1 MELNGQQRIAAA
13 RQKVW
18 DALND
23 ARVLKACI
31 PGCESLTQDGDHA
44 FDAIVQA
51 KVGPVRA
58 KFSGR
63 VELSEI
69 RPPESYRISG
79 EGKGGAAGVAK
90 GSADVAL
97 AEDGDGTM
105 LTYVV
110 RADVGG
116 KLAQIGSRL
125 VQSTANKYAAD
136 FFVRFGDIVTGAVPI
151 EVPLEAAAPTGAP
164 APQAPPQVTQ
174 QVTPPGTG
182 DANSAHL
189 RRLNWVLLAIVVALI
204 GYILATR

>member
-1 MELNGQQRIAAA
+1 MELNGQQRIAAP

-31 PGCESLTQDGDHA
+31 PGCESLVQDGTSA
-44 FDAIVQA
+44 YDAIVQA

-58 KFSGR
+58 KFTGR
-63 VELSEI
+63 VELSDI
-69 RPPESYRISG
+69 RPPEGYRISG
-79 EGKGGAAGVAK
+79 EGKAGPAGVAK
-90 GSADVAL
+90 GSADVSL
-97 AEDGDGTM
+97 AEDGDGTI
-105 LTYVV
+105 LSYVV

-125 VQSTANKYAAD
+125 VQSTANKYATD
-136 FFVRFGDIVTGAVPI
+136 FFARFGDIVTGAVPI
-151 EVPLEAAAPTGAP
+151 EAPTEAPVPIAAP
-164 APQAPPQVTQ
+164 APPPQAAPP
-174 QVTPPGTG
+174 PGA
-182 DANSAHL
+182 DANTAHL

>member
-1 MELNGQQRIAAA
+1 MELSGQQRIAAP
-13 RQKVW
+13 RRRVW

-31 PGCESLTQDGDHA
+31 PGCEQLTPDGDHA

-58 KFSGR
+58 RFSGR
-63 VELSEI
+63 MELTDV
-69 RPPESYRISG
+69 RPPEGCRITG
-79 EGKGGAAGVAK
+79 EGKAGAAGVAK
-90 GSADVAL
+90 GSADVSL
-97 AEDGDGTM
+97 AEDGDVTI

-125 VQSTANKYAAD
+125 VQSTANRYAAD
-136 FFVRFGDIVTGAVPI
+136 FFMRFGDIVTGAAAAEMPA
-151 EVPLEAAAPTGAP
+151 EAPLPEAAA
-164 APQAPPQVTQ
+164 APPTA
-174 QVTPPGTG
+174 PPAAQPPSDETT
-182 DANSAHL
+182 AHL
-189 RRLNWVLLAIVVALI
+189 RRLNWVLLAIVVVLI

>member
-1 MELNGQQRIAAA
+1 MELNGQQRIAAT

-23 ARVLKACI
+23 PRVLKACI
-31 PGCESLTQDGDHA
+31 PGCESLTQDGDSA

-63 VELSEI
+63 VELSDI

-79 EGKGGAAGVAK
+79 EGKAGPAGVAK
-90 GSADVAL
+90 GSADVSL
-97 AEDGDGTM
+97 VEDGDGTV
-105 LTYVV
+105 LNYVV
-110 RADVGG
+110 KADVGG

-136 FFVRFGDIVTGAVPI
+136 FFARFGDIVTGAVPI
-151 EVPLEAAAPTGAP
+151 EALTVKGAAEGAPPPRAVTPMAQPAAAD
-164 APQAPPQVTQ
+164 
-174 QVTPPGTG
+174 
-182 DANSAHL
+182 DANTAHL
-189 RRLNWVLLAIVVALI
+189 RRLNWALLAIIAVLI
-204 GYILATR
+204 GFILATY

>member
-1 MELNGQQRIAAA
+1 MELNGQQRIAAP

-31 PGCESLTQDGDHA
+31 PGCESLTQDGDSA

-63 VELSEI
+63 VELSDI
-69 RPPESYRISG
+69 RPPEGYRISG
-79 EGKGGAAGVAK
+79 EGKGGTAGVAK
-90 GSADVAL
+90 GSADVTL
-97 AEDGDGTM
+97 VEDGDGTI
-105 LTYVV
+105 LSYAVK
-110 RADVGG
+110 ADVGG

-136 FFVRFGDIVTGAVPI
+136 FFARFGDIVTGAVPI
-151 EVPLEAAAPTGAP
+151 EDEAAVAAVAAGGKQAVAAARSMAP
-164 APQAPPQVTQ
+164 ADDRNT
-174 QVTPPGTG
+174 
-182 DANSAHL
+182 AHL
-189 RRLNWVLLAIVVALI
+189 RRLNWALLAIIVALI
-204 GYILATR
+204 GYILATD

>member
-1 MELNGQQRIAAA
+1 MELNGQKRIDAP

-23 ARVLKACI
+23 PRVLKACI
-31 PGCESLTQDGDHA
+31 PGCESLTQDGDSA

-63 VELSEI
+63 VELSDI

-79 EGKGGAAGVAK
+79 EGKAGPAGVAK
-90 GSADVAL
+90 GSADVSL
-97 AEDGDGTM
+97 VEDGDGTV
-105 LTYVV
+105 LNYVV
-110 RADVGG
+110 KADVGG

-136 FFVRFGDIVTGAVPI
+136 FFARFGDIVTGAVPI
-151 EVPLEAAAPTGAP
+151 EAPVSEAAVP
-164 APQAPPQVTQ
+164 ARAAPPMVQ
-174 QVTPPGTG
+174 PSAD
-182 DANSAHL
+182 DANTAHL
-189 RRLNWVLLAIVVALI
+189 RRLNWALLAIIAVLI
-204 GYILATR
+204 GYILATQ